1 MTAPVPAPLPQGADK
16 ARAVQEMFDTIA
28 PRYDLVNRVMTF
40 GLDRGWRKRTVRDL
54 ALPAGARVV
63 DIACGTGDL
72 CRDLRTANLRPVG
85 VDFAHRMLANARTGA
100 PLVQADAQR
109 LPFPDA
115 SFDGATSG
123 FALRNFTSLHDFFAE
138 LARVVRPLG
147 RVALLDVAQ
156 PSQPLLRRG
165 HAVYFEHVVPRIG
178 AALSGNAAAYHYLP
192 KSVAYLPPADD
203 LVRMLAAAG
212 FRDVERHLLTG
223 GITQL
228 LTGTRA

>member
-1 MTAPVPAPLPQGADK
+1 MTSPRNGLPQGAEK
-16 ARAVQEMFDTIA
+16 ALAVQEMFDTIA
-28 PRYDLVNRVMTF
+28 PSYDLVNRVMTF
-40 GLDRGWRKRTVRDL
+40 GLDRGWRRRTVRDL

-63 DIACGTGDL
+63 DVACGTGDL
-72 CRDLRTANLRPVG
+72 CRDLRAANLRPVG
-85 VDFAHRMLANARTGA
+85 VDFAFGMLANARTGA

-109 LPFPDA
+109 LPFPGA
-115 SFDGATSG
+115 SLDGATSG
-123 FALRNFTSLHDFFAE
+123 FALRNFTSLDELFAE

-178 AALSGNAAAYHYLP
+178 AAISGNAAAYRYLP
-192 KSVAYLPPADD
+192 ESVAYLPPAGD
-203 LVRMLAAAG
+203 LVRMLDAAG
-212 FRDVERHLLTG
+212 FRDVQRRLLTG

>member
-1 MTAPVPAPLPQGADK
+1 VTTPLPQGADK
-16 ARAVQEMFDTIA
+16 ASAVRRMFDDIA

-40 GLDRGWRKRTVRDL
+40 GLDRVWRRRAVRDL

-63 DIACGTGDL
+63 DLACGTGDL
-72 CRDLRTANLRPVG
+72 CRDLRAAGLRPTG
-85 VDFAHRMLANARTGA
+85 VDFAFAMLANARTGA

-123 FALRNFTSLHDFFAE
+123 FALRNLTSLDVFFGE

-156 PSQPLLRRG
+156 PSQPLLRKG
-165 HAVYFEHVVPRIG
+165 HAVYFERVVPRIG
-178 AALSGNAAAYHYLP
+178 GALSGNASAYRYLP
-192 KSVAYLPPADD
+192 ASVAYLPAGDE
-203 LVRMLAAAG
+203 LVRLLEAAG
-212 FRDVERHLLTG
+212 FRHVERRSLTG

>member
-1 MTAPVPAPLPQGADK
+1 MTPTTPLPQGAEK
-16 ARAVQEMFDTIA
+16 ADAVQRMFDAIA

-40 GLDRGWRKRTVRDL
+40 GLDRIWRRRTVRDL

-63 DIACGTGDL
+63 DLACGTGDL
-72 CRDLRTANLRPVG
+72 CRDLRAADLRPFG
-85 VDFAHRMLANARTGA
+85 VDFAFAMLANARTGA

-123 FALRNFTSLHDFFAE
+123 FALRNLTSLDAFFAE

-156 PSQPLLRRG
+156 PTQPLLRKG

-178 AALSGNAAAYHYLP
+178 GALSGNAAAYRYLP
-192 KSVAYLPPADD
+192 ESVAYLPAGAE
-203 LVRMLAAAG
+203 LVRMLASAG